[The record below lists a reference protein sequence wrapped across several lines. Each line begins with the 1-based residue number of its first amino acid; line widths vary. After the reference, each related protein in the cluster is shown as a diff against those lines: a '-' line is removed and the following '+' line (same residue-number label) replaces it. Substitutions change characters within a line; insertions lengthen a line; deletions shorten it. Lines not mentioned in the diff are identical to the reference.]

1 MKKKQIIEQIKK
13 NIACT
18 QKIFESC
25 QKLSKSIFEV
35 NFRVPA
41 FLKLTISFQL
51 DENNDYNNTCKLKKW
66 VIWLINL
73 L

>member
-1 MKKKQIIEQIKK
+1 MKNKQIIEQIKK
-13 NIACT
+13 NIAST

-41 FLKLTISFQL
+41 FLKLTISFCG
-51 DENNDYNNTCKLKKW
+51 TCLKSIIKAAEW
-66 VIWLINL
+66 PHLSCPSD
-73 L
+73 